1 MIFGDLIKLAEA
13 KLEQDNNVLYSHG
26 DKLLDFVNKT
36 EQGKWYKFV
45 SDDVYLVYNKHYL
58 NMTKLHNEIITV
70 YSLKGYVGLGMSKL
84 SIEQLLRYSGVRLLI
99 KPFFLD
105 INQNIDTNVVAN
117 MLLRKEYI

>member
-13 KLEQDNNVLYSHG
+13 KLEKDNNVIDSNG
-26 DKLLDFVNKT
+26 DELVDFVNKT

-45 SDDVYLVYNKHYL
+45 KDDVYLVYNKHYL

-70 YSLKGYVGLGMSKL
+70 YSLKGYIGLGMSKL

-105 INQNIDTNVVAN
+105 INPNIDPNVVAN
-117 MLLRKEYI
+117 LLLRKEYI

>member
-13 KLEQDNNVLYSHG
+13 KLEKDNNVIDSNG
-26 DKLLDFVNKT
+26 DELVDFVNKT

-45 SDDVYLVYNKHYL
+45 KDDVYLVYNKHYL

-105 INQNIDTNVVAN
+105 INQNIDPNGVAN

>member
-13 KLEQDNNVLYSHG
+13 KLEKDNNVIDSRGVELV
-26 DKLLDFVNKT
+26 DFVNKT

-45 SDDVYLVYNKHYL
+45 KDDVYLVYNKHYL

-70 YSLKGYVGLGMSKL
+70 YSLKGYIGLGMSKL

-105 INQNIDTNVVAN
+105 INQNIDPNVVAN